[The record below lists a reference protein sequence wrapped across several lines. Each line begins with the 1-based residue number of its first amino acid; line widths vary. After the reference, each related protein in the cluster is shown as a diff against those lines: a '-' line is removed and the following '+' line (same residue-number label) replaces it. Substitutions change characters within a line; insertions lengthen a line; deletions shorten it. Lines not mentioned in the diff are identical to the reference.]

1 MSGSGEP
8 VGKPVAAWALGLF
21 PENIIGFCSRGLKY
35 IAAAFLSLPVLYVFY
50 SSLSSA
56 RRYADCFDF
65 APVPAGSVAV
75 VADGEALNVSHI
87 VFGIGASVD
96 TWEKRR
102 RYAELWWRPGET
114 RGFVWLDRKPDTW
127 EDDGPPYRV
136 SEDLSNR
143 GFGGSPSAVRMAR
156 IAAESFR
163 LGLEGT
169 RWFVMGDD
177 DTVFVPDNVVA
188 ALAGLDHRAMWY
200 VGAPSESVEQD
211 LVHSYGMAFGGGGFA
226 LSLGAAEAL
235 SVAIDGCL
243 ERYGNF
249 YGSDQRVQAC
259 MSELGV
265 PLTRHPGFHQVP
277 LSLSLS
283 PTSYYR
289 VRQAQVNRGVDGTVN
304 FGHMVPRGSSTC
316 GVPSPCGVQLLVNLE
331 GLQRI
336 EQIAFSTRSPFRGRN
351 DSGIVNCVW
360 HVQVDIHGDAY
371 GLLAAHPTAPLVSLH
386 HLDAV
391 EPLFPTKTQLDSV
404 ASLMGAARFDPAR
417 TLQQAFCYDPTLRWT
432 VSVSWGYTAQI
443 YPALLPPHVL
453 EKTLGTFQTW
463 RSSQDGPFTFNT
475 RPMPDEPCARPAI
488 FFLDRVQN
496 VSSKATITTYGR
508 HVPGPE
514 MVCKDRNYPSLALQN
529 VRVFSSKMP
538 SSVWTQVRANF
549 IYWNLGAARRQCCD
563 IKWGRL
569 KAAIDVRLRSCGLHE
584 TITPPK

>member
-8 VGKPVAAWALGLF
+8 IGKPVASWALGLF
-21 PENIIGFCSRGLKY
+21 PENIVGFCSRGLKY

-50 SSLSSA
+50 SSLSPA

-65 APVPAGSVAV
+65 SPAPAGS

-114 RGFVWLDRKPDTW
+114 RGFVWLDRKPETW
-127 EDDGPPYRV
+127 EDGGPPYRV

-163 LGLEGT
+163 LGLEGA

-177 DTVFVPDNVVA
+177 DSVFVPDNVVA

-226 LSLGAAEAL
+226 ISLAAAEAL
-235 SVAIDGCL
+235 SGAIDGCL
-243 ERYGNF
+243 ERYGKF

-265 PLTRHPGFHQVP
+265 PLTRHPGFHQV
-277 LSLSLS
+277 
-283 PTSYYR
+283 
-289 VRQAQVNRGVDGTVN
+289 
-304 FGHMVPRGSSTC
+304 
-316 GVPSPCGVQLLVNLE
+316 
-331 GLQRI
+331 
-336 EQIAFSTRSPFRGRN
+336 
-351 DSGIVNCVW
+351 
-360 HVQVDIHGDAY
+360 DIHGDAY
-371 GLLAAHPTAPLVSLH
+371 GLLAAHPMAPLVSLH

-404 ASLMGAARFDPAR
+404 GALMGAARFDPAR
-417 TLQQAFCYDPTLRWT
+417 TLQQAFCYDPRLRWT

-453 EKTLGTFQTW
+453 EKTLRTFQTW

-488 FFLDRVQN
+488 FFLHRVEN
-496 VSSKATITTYGR
+496 VSSKATITMYGR

-538 SSVWTQVRANF
+538 SSVWTQ
-549 IYWNLGAARRQCCD
+549 GAARRQCCD